1 MVART
6 PWSDPMTPRLAPIL
20 GLVLL
25 LAGCTGGEIPI
36 YVGDERV
43 GTLPGTG
50 AGTAVAARPA
60 DECMALAL
68 RAADPAITDAQRRAA
83 AEYRASL
90 GC

>member
-1 MVART
+1 
-6 PWSDPMTPRLAPIL
+6 MTPRLASIL
-20 GLVLL
+20 GLAVL
-25 LAGCTGGEIPI
+25 LAGCAGGEIPI

-43 GTLPGTG
+43 GTFPGTG
-50 AGTAVAARPA
+50 AATVAASSAP
-60 DECMALAL
+60 DECMSLAL